1 MTEIKICGIRSLPDA
16 LWAIQAGAWAVG
28 FIFAPSP
35 RRIGLE
41 QAAAII
47 RALPAAVHKVG
58 VFVDADRSAVQGI
71 ISATGIDMLQFHGA
85 ESPEYCQEW
94 ELPVIKSF
102 RVRDENSLTGI
113 EQYQVFA
120 HLFDTYVPGSPGG
133 SGRSF
138 DWRYLNHLPP
148 ELRIILAGGL
158 HPKNVAAAIQQTHP
172 FAVDV
177 SSGVEI
183 DGRKDRH
190 LIEDFI
196 CNVRATDAGDNLA
209 VS

>member
-1 MTEIKICGIRSLPDA
+1 MTKVKICGIRSLQDA
-16 LWAIQAGAWAVG
+16 RWAIQAGAWAVG

-35 RRIGLE
+35 RRLNLE
-41 QAAAII
+41 QAASII
-47 RALPAAVHKVG
+47 RKLPPSVHKVG
-58 VFVDADRSAVQGI
+58 VFVDSDIEGVRETI
-71 ISATGIDMLQFHGA
+71 RATGIDMLQFHGA

-94 ELPVIKSF
+94 DLPVIKSF
-102 RVRDENSLTGI
+102 RVRDEISLAGV
-113 EQYQVFA
+113 EKYKVFA
-120 HLFDTYVPGSPGG
+120 HLFDTFVPGSPGG

-138 DWRYLNHLPP
+138 DWRYLHNLPP
-148 ELRIILAGGL
+148 ELRIIVAGGL
-158 HPKNVAAAIQQTHP
+158 NPENVTAALRQTQP

-183 DGRKDRH
+183 DGRKGRH

-196 CNVRATDAGDNLA
+196 RNVHTADASDNLI